1 MHGIEDL
8 EISRLH
14 REEIGREVRMNRM
27 SGTRRAVGD
36 SGVIWE
42 LKRDFGLLL
51 KLFRAARNA
60 G

>member
-1 MHGIEDL
+1 MYGMQDL
-8 EISRLH
+8 EVSRLH
-14 REEIGREVRMNRM
+14 REEIGREVRLNRV
-27 SGTRRAVGD
+27 SGKRRAGGE

-51 KLFRAARNA
+51 KLFQAVRNA

>member
-1 MHGIEDL
+1 MYGMQDIEV
-8 EISRLH
+8 SRLH
-14 REEIGREVRMNRM
+14 REEIARDVRMNRVL
-27 SGTRRAVGD
+27 GTRRAVGD

-51 KLFRAARNA
+51 KLFGAVRNV

>member
-1 MHGIEDL
+1 MYGIEDI
-8 EISRLH
+8 EVSRLH
-14 REEIGREVRMNRM
+14 REEIGREIRSSRV

-36 SGVIWE
+36 SGVVWE

-51 KLFRAARNA
+51 KLFGAVRNA